1 MNSVKAIKY
10 MDAGA
15 TVRLSERQKKRFE
28 YILIGILLL
37 GFVLAS
43 VAQTTTGTTS
53 STNDINFVL
62 GSTFTPSVTAA
73 IKLSDVPE
81 IKDSVKKIEN
91 LKYGITSTPLFPK
104 YQVQTVEPAKLQ
116 NEALPKLYKSLLK
129 AGYSPLYN
137 MPYAEYWIGSTRSR
151 ESVYGAH
158 VKHLSSTTHLRD
170 AGYGG
175 YSDNV
180 INVYGRKFY
189 KKHTLN
195 GDFNYERN
203 VVHYYGYDTTLNKLK
218 NDYTKQRY
226 QLFEPKLQ
234 LMSHYTDSTHINH
247 NIQLAYYNL
256 QNLYRES
263 ENNIK
268 LNALGSMYINKEKVG
283 LQFVTDFYNHKQS
296 HDTVNDLI
304 MSLYP
309 SWEAN
314 GKKIHLDIGPK
325 ITLDRFY
332 GKTLFYFHPQANFHY
347 NVYENMIIPYVS
359 VGGGLIKN
367 GLRSMSTENPF
378 VDTTLHYANTNNQW
392 NVTAGLRGNLSSKTS
407 YDAKVN
413 YSTFDSLNFYVINY
427 SGTNQ
432 IYNRF
437 KVIYDKATLLNVS
450 GQLKYQM
457 KEKLNFIAKGNYY
470 LYKPKNLIRPYHR
483 PDFDMT
489 FSAIYNLKSKIIVR
503 ADLFIV
509 GNQWAYT
516 QQNIEGT
523 NVLKPKLL
531 NGWGD
536 MNLEAEWRYSKMLG
550 FFARINNIANQR
562 YYRWERYPTQK
573 FSFMLGLTFVPF

>member
-1 MNSVKAIKY
+1 
-10 MDAGA
+10 
-15 TVRLSERQKKRFE
+15 
-28 YILIGILLL
+28 
-37 GFVLAS
+37 
-43 VAQTTTGTTS
+43 
-53 STNDINFVL
+53 
-62 GSTFTPSVTAA
+62 
-73 IKLSDVPE
+73 
-81 IKDSVKKIEN
+81 
-91 LKYGITSTPLFPK
+91 
-104 YQVQTVEPAKLQ
+104 
-116 NEALPKLYKSLLK
+116 
-129 AGYSPLYN
+129 
-137 MPYAEYWIGSTRSR
+137 
-151 ESVYGAH
+151 
-158 VKHLSSTTHLRD
+158 
-170 AGYGG
+170 
-175 YSDNV
+175 
-180 INVYGRKFY
+180 
-189 KKHTLN
+189 
-195 GDFNYERN
+195 
-203 VVHYYGYDTTLNKLK
+203 
-218 NDYTKQRY
+218 
-226 QLFEPKLQ
+226 
-234 LMSHYTDSTHINH
+234 
-247 NIQLAYYNL
+247 
-256 QNLYRES
+256 
-263 ENNIK
+263 
-268 LNALGSMYINKEKVG
+268 
-283 LQFVTDFYNHKQS
+283 
-296 HDTVNDLI
+296 
-304 MSLYP
+304 
-309 SWEAN
+309 
-314 GKKIHLDIGPK
+314 
-325 ITLDRFY
+325 
-332 GKTLFYFHPQANFHY
+332 
-347 NVYENMIIPYVS
+347 
-359 VGGGLIKN
+359 
-367 GLRSMSTENPF
+367 MSTENPF

-392 NVTAGLRGNLSSKTS
+392 NVTAGLRGNLSSKTT

-437 KVIYDKATLLNVS
+437 KVIYDNATLLNVS